1 MLFCINKQRRI
12 TFNIKQKDM
21 SKQKKQWSLSIG
33 TYPGILFGIRSY
45 EEEGQTT
52 HVFYLPLI
60 DIALEVYK

>member
-1 MLFCINKQRRI
+1 
-12 TFNIKQKDM
+12 M
-21 SKQKKQWSLSIG
+21 SEQKKQWSLSIG

-45 EEEGQTT
+45 NEERQTT

>member
-1 MLFCINKQRRI
+1 
-12 TFNIKQKDM
+12 M
-21 SKQKKQWSLSIG
+21 SEQKKQWSLSIG

-60 DIALEVYK
+60 DIALEVYR

>member
-1 MLFCINKQRRI
+1 MSNK
-12 TFNIKQKDM
+12 
-21 SKQKKQWSLSIG
+21 SWSLEIG
-33 TYPGILFGIRSY
+33 FYSGIVFGVRTY